1 MEENGHSTISTKA
14 VDDWLPITGDRHA
27 KWWYSAFHN
36 VTAMVG
42 AGVLSLP
49 YAMVYLTWLV
59 TKKNLCI
66 CNPTLPKVVVS
77 FFESFSCLILK

>member
-1 MEENGHSTISTKA
+1 MEENGHSTISTKD

-27 KWWYSAFHN
+27 KWWYASFHN

-49 YAMVYLTWLV
+49 NDMVYLTWLV
-59 TKKNLCI
+59 TKNLCLS
-66 CNPTLPKVVVS
+66 NRTLSKVVVS
-77 FFESFSCLILK
+77 FFETFLYLILKY